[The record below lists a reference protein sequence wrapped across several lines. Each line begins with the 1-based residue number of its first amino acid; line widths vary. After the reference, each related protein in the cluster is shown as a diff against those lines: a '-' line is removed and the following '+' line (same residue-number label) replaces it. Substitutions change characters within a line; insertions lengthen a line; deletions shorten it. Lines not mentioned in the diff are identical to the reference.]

1 MAESRRPS
9 FFFTLIKKNI
19 QHQMSNPAENTVGSW
34 IPYSDPGANQNWDYV
49 NNGLQGEP
57 CVYFDTAIPKTNK
70 HSLIFEMNGTSVTG
84 SYQLNG
90 FSGSINGSSSSAES
104 ESGKGG
110 GGCVGGGSGGKGGGI
125 QNRKGVGSTS
135 WVGKATGDLVADVQ
149 GHMMPNRILKVC
161 WTFENKTYC
170 TYWCEGVLSRG
181 CCVIV

>member
-1 MAESRRPS
+1 MP
-9 FFFTLIKKNI
+9 
-19 QHQMSNPAENTVGSW
+19 NPAENTVGSW

-70 HSLIFEMNGTSVTG
+70 HSLIFEINGNSVTG

-90 FSGSINGSSSSAES
+90 YSGSINGSSSSGES
-104 ESGKGG
+104 ES
-110 GGCVGGGSGGKGGGI
+110 GI

-149 GHMMPNRILKVC
+149 GTMMSNRILKVC
-161 WTFENKTYC
+161 WTFDNKTYC
-170 TYWCEGVLSRG
+170 TYWCEGVSSRG